1 MAYQVKFK
9 LLSHMVDKTDWA
21 SVAEWRAFHEVEA
34 ETAAWADVRAGQD
47 RYKSA
52 ATVLAVEDGEVFST
66 VTYNS
71 EADSVS
77 AQTDYQAA
85 REAAGLVRRTY
96 QVVVSTATV

>member
-47 RYKSA
+47 KYKSA
-52 ATVLAVEDGEVFST
+52 ATVLAVESGEVFST

-77 AQTDYQAA
+77 AKTDYQAA
-85 REAAGLVRRTY
+85 RAAAGLVRRTH
-96 QVVVSTATV
+96 QVVISTATV